1 MVSGSHSGGQDDG
14 TGDGREWKVKDARK
28 GPSRIRGRVRA
39 GVISLYLHCG
49 QWWSSGL
56 AFPSRVSGG

>member
-39 GVISLYLHCG
+39 GAISLYIHCG
-49 QWWSSGL
+49 TWWS
-56 AFPSRVSGG
+56 